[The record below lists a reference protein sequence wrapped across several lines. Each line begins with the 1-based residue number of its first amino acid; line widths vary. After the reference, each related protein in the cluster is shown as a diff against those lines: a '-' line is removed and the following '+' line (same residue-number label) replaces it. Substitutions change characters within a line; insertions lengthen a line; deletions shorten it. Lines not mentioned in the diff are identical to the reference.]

1 MHSTDEKLKKDVVD
15 SLYWDSRVDASRIKV
30 DVADGKVTLTGTLSD
45 HTAIQAAES
54 DVWTLSGV
62 KTVVNRLKIHY
73 PADITSPE
81 DHQIKAF
88 VEQALSWDST
98 LKSENI
104 FISVVKGRIKLEG
117 TVDALWKKFKAE
129 DLIRDI
135 AGVEDVV
142 NELSVVPSRKAEDTA
157 IAESIVAAMDR
168 NAYLVVNQV
177 NVKVQEGEVTLS
189 GTVRDR
195 LAYRIAVD
203 IVRLTAGVKHII
215 NNLHLA

>member
-1 MHSTDEKLKKDVVD
+1 
-15 SLYWDSRVDASRIKV
+15 
-30 DVADGKVTLTGTLSD
+30 
-45 HTAIQAAES
+45 
-54 DVWTLSGV
+54 
-62 KTVVNRLKIHY
+62 LKIHY
-73 PADITSPE
+73 PADITGPE

-98 LKSENI
+98 LKSANI
-104 FISVVKGRIKLEG
+104 FISVFKGRIKLEG

-168 NAYLVVNQV
+168 NAYLDVNKV
-177 NVKVQEGEVTLS
+177 NVEVQDGEVTLS
-189 GTVRDR
+189 GTVHDR